1 MPTYEYEC
9 SAGHRYE
16 TREGFDAPA
25 TQRCAKCRRTA
36 RRVLYAPS
44 IVFKGSGFYVT
55 DSRKPVPAG
64 DSDSQVESTPA
75 ASDAKAEP
83 ASAAGDSKAE
93 STSADKKDSKK
104 DTKKDAGPPAGADA
118 PSVEAAAG

>member
-16 TREGFDAPA
+16 KREGFDALA

-36 RRVLYAPS
+36 RRVLHAPS

-55 DSRKPVPAG
+55 DSRKPVLSGDGGSAPAG
-64 DSDSQVESTPA
+64 GPETKAEPTSAKTESTPA
-75 ASDAKAEP
+75 GEDAKADSTP
-83 ASAAGDSKAE
+83 AV
-93 STSADKKDSKK
+93 KDA
-104 DTKKDAGPPAGADA
+104 KKDAARPPAADS
-118 PSVEAAAG
+118 PSAKAAAS